1 MAGSNLG
8 AKTILVTGANSGI
21 GKATAQLLA
30 EGGARV
36 VMACRNRE
44 RGEPA
49 RAEIVQQSGNEA
61 VELLTADFASQ
72 RQIRALAEAFK
83 RAHTRLDVLVNN
95 AGLYLPRRTET
106 EDGVET
112 TWAVNHLAPFLL
124 TNLLLD
130 VIKASAP
137 ARIVNVSS
145 NAHFGNTIHFADP
158 GLAENYNWQRAYGQ
172 SKLANVLFTYELA
185 RRLEGAGVTATCLHP
200 GVVATNIWNRS
211 ANPISLIMRPFKLL
225 MTRPARS
232 ARAVARLAVD
242 PALEGVTAQYFDEM
256 KERRS
261 SRISYDEDVAR
272 RLWDLSEEM
281 TGLAG

>member
-49 RAEIVQQSGNEA
+49 RAEIARKSGNDA

-211 ANPISLIMRPFKLL
+211 ANPISLMMRPFKLM

>member
-49 RAEIVQQSGNEA
+49 RAEIARKSGNDA

-145 NAHFGNTIHFADP
+145 NAHFGNTIHFDDP

-242 PALEGVTAQYFDEM
+242 PALEGVTARYFDEM

>member
-145 NAHFGNTIHFADP
+145 NAHFGNTIHFDDP

-281 TGLAG
+281 AGLAG

>member
-49 RAEIVQQSGNEA
+49 RAEIARKSGNDA

-83 RAHTRLDVLVNN
+83 RSHTRLDVLVNN

-145 NAHFGNTIHFADP
+145 NAHFGNTIHFDDP

-211 ANPISLIMRPFKLL
+211 ANPISLMMRPFKLM

>member
-49 RAEIVQQSGNEA
+49 RAEIARKSGNDA

-232 ARAVARLAVD
+232 ARAVARLVVD

>member
-21 GKATAQLLA
+21 GKATTQLLA

-49 RAEIVQQSGNEA
+49 RAEIARKSGNEA

-145 NAHFGNTIHFADP
+145 NAHFGNTIHFDDP

-211 ANPISLIMRPFKLL
+211 ANPISLMMRPFKLM

-242 PALEGVTAQYFDEM
+242 PALEGVTARYFDEM

>member
-36 VMACRNRE
+36 VMVCRNPE

-49 RAEIVQQSGNEA
+49 RAEIVNKSGNEN

-72 RQIRALAEAFK
+72 RQIRTLAEAFK
-83 RAHTRLDVLVNN
+83 RRHDRLDALVNN

-145 NAHFGNTIHFADP
+145 NAHFGNTIHFDDP

-211 ANPISLIMRPFKLL
+211 ANPISLMMRPFKLM

>member
-49 RAEIVQQSGNEA
+49 RAEIARKSGNDA

-145 NAHFGNTIHFADP
+145 NAHFGNTIHFDDP

>member
-49 RAEIVQQSGNEA
+49 RAEIARKSGNDA

-145 NAHFGNTIHFADP
+145 NAHFGNTIHFDDP

-232 ARAVARLAVD
+232 ARAVARLVVD